1 LLKLII
7 LYVLFYSFSFKF
19 LCEWVKL
26 QLFFS
31 ISVAILGLFAK
42 KMLYSLTNP
51 IIEVAKLIIFL
62 QNIVTVNNIKNVKVT
77 KTVTREEK
85 FVLPSSH
92 FPLPSHVIHHHF
104 RVVGHHTR
112 GSRANTVKLSTLLVI

>member
-1 LLKLII
+1 
-7 LYVLFYSFSFKF
+7 
-19 LCEWVKL
+19 
-26 QLFFS
+26 
-31 ISVAILGLFAK
+31 
-42 KMLYSLTNP
+42 MLYSLTNP

-62 QNIVTVNNIKNVKVT
+62 QNIVTVNNINNVKVT

-92 FPLPSHVIHHHF
+92 SPLPTPLFPLPSSLSPLSSPLSPLTSRLFPLPSSLFPLPSHVIHHHF

-112 GSRANTVKLSTLLVI
+112 GLRANAVKLSTLLVI